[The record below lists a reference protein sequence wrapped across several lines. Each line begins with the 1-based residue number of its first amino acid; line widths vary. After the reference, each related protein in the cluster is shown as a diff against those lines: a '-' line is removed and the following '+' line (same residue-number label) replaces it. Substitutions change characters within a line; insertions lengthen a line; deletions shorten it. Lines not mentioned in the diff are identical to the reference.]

1 VDEVDIGRVKVGQAA
16 TFTVDAFPDKT
27 FNAVVEAIYPQAV
40 IQDNVV
46 NYAVVLGIQDAFE
59 GLLRPQMTA
68 SVSITLDTTKGALV
82 VPVRAIKHEGG
93 KAFVQIPQGKG
104 LVKMVGGDFVDLA
117 NDVLKSVDISHGV
130 APFLWKNGFLLIE
143 DGIAFFRDLPLAVAA
158 DGMRGS
164 KGGVLCLLHSHD
176 APAPGANDID
186 DQLSPPFSGTK
197 KPPRESPLRAVVLIG
212 SAIWFLS

>member
-1 VDEVDIGRVKVGQAA
+1 VVKSRVAVGEYCAEAVPVEPAEKGLPPLLLLPKPMIQVLCLQVTRATDEVGVRNPQPVGKEPLRRREDLD
-16 TFTVDAFPDKT
+16 VLSGDGHPGEGMELH
-27 FNAVVEAIYPQAV
+27 VPQ
-40 IQDNVV
+40 
-46 NYAVVLGIQDAFE
+46 
-59 GLLRPQMTA
+59 R
-68 SVSITLDTTKGALV
+68 
-82 VPVRAIKHEGG
+82 
-93 KAFVQIPQGKG
+93 KG
-104 LVKMVGGDFVDLA
+104 LVKVIGGGFVDLA
-117 NDVLKSVDISHGV
+117 DDVLKSVDVSHGV